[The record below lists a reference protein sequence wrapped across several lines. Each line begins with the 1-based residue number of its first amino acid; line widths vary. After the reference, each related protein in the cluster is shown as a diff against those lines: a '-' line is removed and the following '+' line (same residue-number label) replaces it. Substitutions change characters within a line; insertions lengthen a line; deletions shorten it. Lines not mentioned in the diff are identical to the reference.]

1 MSANILVSNILRNFG
16 GVTRNNLNN
25 LINNADDLD
34 NAISIASDSPYIDT
48 DNLTEYLK
56 PFSENFSVL
65 GLNVQCLNAK
75 FDKFKALLN
84 ELSNDDFE
92 FSAICIQE
100 TWLEGTNPSMCL
112 YELEN
117 YVSIPLGA
125 TCSSHSGLVIYLH
138 QNYQY
143 IVRDLYSPNK
153 NWEGQFID
161 VFGNGLKQKITLCNI
176 YRPPRDRN
184 DDIEL
189 VRNDLAPILAMLS
202 QERSDKLILGDFN
215 IDLLKVNTR
224 EEFSDF
230 LNEMLN
236 KK

>member
-1 MSANILVSNILRNFG
+1 M
-16 GVTRNNLNN
+16 
-25 LINNADDLD
+25 
-34 NAISIASDSPYIDT
+34 
-48 DNLTEYLK
+48 
-56 PFSENFSVL
+56 
-65 GLNVQCLNAK
+65 NAK

-92 FSAICIQE
+92 FSAICIQG
-100 TWLEGTNPSMCL
+100 TWLGGTKPSMCL

-143 IVRDLYSPNK
+143 IVRDLYSSNK

-189 VRNDLAPILAMLS
+189 FINDLAPIIAMLS
-202 QERSDKLILGDFN
+202 QERSDKLI
-215 IDLLKVNTR
+215 
-224 EEFSDF
+224 
-230 LNEMLN
+230 
-236 KK
+236 